1 MRVKFN
7 KWQTCEINH
16 RVIPFHLCLW
26 TSLYVVHKSIS
37 LSFMT
42 LSLFVINSRCFC
54 HYSCICLCESFFFF
68 VSMCLSAYY
77 AVRPFLF
84 MLMFAIMNL
93 SLSLCFSSQL
103 ITPIFSVFRYLN
115 LFAFVCPFGSQS
127 LCLQSLSL
135 FLCPCDEVYSL
146 FLSCRSL
153 WIHSRDLVSRC
164 VFLSPLSLSSLSLH
178 SLSPLSLSSLSPL
191 SE

>member
-1 MRVKFN
+1 M
-7 KWQTCEINH
+7 
-16 RVIPFHLCLW
+16 
-26 TSLYVVHKSIS
+26 HKSIS

-146 FLSCRSL
+146 FLSS
-153 WIHSRDLVSRC
+153 
-164 VFLSPLSLSSLSLH
+164 LSPLSL
-178 SLSPLSLSSLSPL
+178 LSLSSLSPL
-191 SE
+191 SILSLSSLLSLNKLYQHLFLLITLFLKRWSILGLFLFIFIFSIQLLVNK